1 MKIKTMAATMVLAS
15 TLAVPVMVTTARAA
29 DASNYPSRPLHYI
42 IPFGPG
48 GESDITA
55 RLQQPIFEKM
65 TGQNMIIE
73 YKSGGGGAVAW
84 SQLNSMKGDGYTI
97 MGTNLP
103 HIIVKPMMGN
113 VGFKTSDIT
122 NVYMFEYTPDA
133 ILVAKDSPLK
143 TLDDLIAY
151 AKKHPGMLTMSGSGT
166 GTANQLANVRF
177 ENITGTKTTYIPFK
191 GTGAAYTALRG
202 GQVKAEWGYSTVAAN
217 HPGEVRMLAVAT
229 DKRMA
234 IFPQVPTFKE
244 KKIDMVGGA
253 YRGVAVPKSTPESIR
268 KKLSAL
274 IGKVNANPKFKQSLA
289 KRGFVEL
296 NVPYEKMDAFM
307 SKQRAKYT
315 RLVKKAGLVH

>member
-65 TGQNMIIE
+65 TGQSMIIE

>member
-1 MKIKTMAATMVLAS
+1 MVATLVLAG
-15 TLAVPVMVTTARAA
+15 TLVVPNLIKVTHAA
-29 DASNYPSRPLHYI
+29 DASNYPSRPVHYV

-55 RLQQPIFEKM
+55 RLQQPIFQKM

-73 YKSGGGGAVAW
+73 YKSGGGGAVGW

-113 VGFKTSDIT
+113 VGFKTKDIT

-133 ILVAKDSPLK
+133 ILVAKDSPFK

-151 AKKHPGMLTMSGSGT
+151 AKKHPGMLTMSGSGS
-166 GTANQLANVRF
+166 GTANHLANVRF
-177 ENITGTKTTYIPFK
+177 DNITGAKTTYIPFK

-229 DKRMA
+229 DKRME
-234 IFPQVPTFKE
+234 IFPKVPTFKE

-253 YRGVAVPKSTPESIR
+253 YRGVAVPKSTSEPIR
-268 KKLSAL
+268 KKLSDL
-274 IGKVNANPKFKQSLA
+274 IGKINADPQFKKSLA

-296 NVPYEKMDAFM
+296 NVPYDKMDAFM
-307 SKQRAKYT
+307 KKQTAKYT
-315 RLVKKAGLVH
+315 ELVKKAGLVH